1 MKKAISFLFLA
12 SLMITL
18 CLVTPAGA
26 AEYSGMIVGITVEG
40 FTLHAGEE
48 AFRIVVSDETMWD
61 IENTPADGDV
71 AIVRTDDAGPNGEL
85 HADAVSV
92 HKVCGIIEQV
102 FDGEEPFFLLMP
114 DDRTEVIR
122 VNLADVP
129 PRSVAAGLAV
139 DVYYNGMQTRSVPPQ
154 ITALYVRGRIL
165 KGTVTAVGDNGDLTM
180 MTEEG
185 EEVIIHLTRDT
196 VLLTDL
202 DAGKTVSVAVLPQMR
217 LSLPAQYEAQ
227 DVLPDTA
234 SVIKESEK

>member
-1 MKKAISFLFLA
+1 MKKTFLFLC
-12 SLMITL
+12 LLTVILTL
-18 CLVTPAGA
+18 CIALPAGA
-26 AEYSGMIVGITVEG
+26 ADISGVLADITADG
-40 FTLHAGEE
+40 FTLHTGEE
-48 AFRIVVSDETMWD
+48 TLRVLVSDKTAWD
-61 IENTPADGDV
+61 IDNEPADGDV

-92 HKVCGIIEQV
+92 HKMCGIIEQV
-102 FDGEEPFFLLMP
+102 FDGEEPFFLLLP

-139 DVYYNGMQTRSVPPQ
+139 DVYYNGMQTRSIPPQ

-165 KGTVTAVGDNGDLTM
+165 KGTVSAIGKNGELTM